1 MEAVKGLLQ
10 TDGVNHRLFRPL
22 EQIPFQ
28 DKTLNAFTLLL
39 CLPRKTIGELQS
51 VSCPWAMVM
60 ANSLG
65 TVRDP
70 TAVLMPNTTIEVA
83 LLHGHL

>member
-10 TDGVNHRLFRPL
+10 TDGVNRRLFRPL

-65 TVRDP
+65 
-70 TAVLMPNTTIEVA
+70 AVLVLTTVLMYTTTIDVA